1 MLLLQSENILILN
14 LFFFIEY
21 DIDISSVPD
30 SILVIPFLAN
40 ILPIAWVLDEE
51 IVISEID
58 AEFYNSIHK
67 FKSGYINMY
76 PMLNFRGS
84 IKCRNIVKNNFVN
97 INNSSRMHPLCF
109 FSGGVD
115 SFNTLIR
122 HIDEKPILLSIWG
135 SDVNFDDF
143 EGWNN
148 INKIIDS
155 TVNLFNLKSHKIKSS
170 FRYFLNTE
178 LLSYKVQKSG
188 DGWWHG
194 FQHGIGIISHAA
206 PIAWLYKSKICY
218 FASSYSKK
226 DPVTLPCASYP
237 TIDETL
243 HFMETQVIHDGFE
256 QFRQDKIDTIVKF
269 KKEKKYNI
277 KLHVC
282 WQSQGG
288 VNCNKCEKCL
298 RTILGIIVAHGNP
311 DEFGLHYI
319 PSNMKYLMDE
329 LNKKSDNIQYLI
341 LLNNYFGTQIAF
353 RNRNIIQKY
362 PELMWFNKV
371 NIKKNMLEAKDISLI
386 KKVKNFIKAYT
397 YKIFKLFM

>member
-1 MLLLQSENILILN
+1 
-14 LFFFIEY
+14 
-21 DIDISSVPD
+21 
-30 SILVIPFLAN
+30 
-40 ILPIAWVLDEE
+40 
-51 IVISEID
+51 
-58 AEFYNSIHK
+58 
-67 FKSGYINMY
+67 MY
-76 PMLNFRGS
+76 PMLNFIGS

-97 INNSSRMHPLCF
+97 INNSSSRIHPLCF

-122 HIDEKPILLSIWG
+122 HIDEKPILLSIWV

-226 DPVTLPCASYP
+226 RSSYFAMCKLPY
-237 TIDETL
+237 
-243 HFMETQVIHDGFE
+243 
-256 QFRQDKIDTIVKF
+256 
-269 KKEKKYNI
+269 Y
-277 KLHVC
+277 
-282 WQSQGG
+282 
-288 VNCNKCEKCL
+288 
-298 RTILGIIVAHGNP
+298 
-311 DEFGLHYI
+311 
-319 PSNMKYLMDE
+319 
-329 LNKKSDNIQYLI
+329 
-341 LLNNYFGTQIAF
+341 
-353 RNRNIIQKY
+353 
-362 PELMWFNKV
+362 
-371 NIKKNMLEAKDISLI
+371 
-386 KKVKNFIKAYT
+386 
-397 YKIFKLFM
+397 